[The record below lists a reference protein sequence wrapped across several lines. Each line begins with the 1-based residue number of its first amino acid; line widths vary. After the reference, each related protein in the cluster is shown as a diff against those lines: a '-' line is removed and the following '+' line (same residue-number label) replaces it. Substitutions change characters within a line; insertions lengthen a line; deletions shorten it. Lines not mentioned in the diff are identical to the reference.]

1 MRELVLVSDQTA
13 AATARRFASESLVG
27 EGLSEGETFD
37 ILLALNEAVAN
48 ACRHAYPTFKGEIT
62 IRCGREGDEFVLTV
76 SDDGKGFDFS
86 AEMFEMPEPMSP
98 RGRGFFLMREL
109 MDKVEIHTDGFGTM
123 VTLRRDCNAHASADN
138 HD

>member
-1 MRELVLVSDQTA
+1 MRELVLVSDQTCA
-13 AATARRFASESLVG
+13 AQARRFASECLAG
-27 EGLSEGETFD
+27 EGLAEGEIFD

-62 IRCGREGDEFVLTV
+62 IRFGRERNEFVLTV
-76 SDDGKGFDFS
+76 SDNGQGFDFTP
-86 AEMFEMPEPMSP
+86 EMFEMPEPMSP
-98 RGRGFFLMREL
+98 RGRGFFLMQEL

-123 VTLRRDCNAHASADN
+123 VTLRRNCNAHASADN